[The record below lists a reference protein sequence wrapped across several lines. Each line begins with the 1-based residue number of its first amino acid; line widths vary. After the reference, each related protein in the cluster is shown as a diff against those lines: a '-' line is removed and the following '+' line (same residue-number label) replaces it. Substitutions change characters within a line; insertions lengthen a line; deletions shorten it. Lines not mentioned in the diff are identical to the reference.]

1 MPPVFLVFLP
11 AALRRGFIPYY
22 PPSTAFHKARED
34 RKMTEIYV
42 DADACPVKDEI
53 VRVAERHGLPVQM
66 VSDGGIRPNPHPL
79 VTMTIVTQ
87 GADAADDWIAERIAA
102 NDICV
107 TNDIPLAARCIEAGA
122 RVVRPNGEPLNSN
135 SIGGVLATRNLMT
148 DLRSAGAVTG
158 GPRPFD
164 KKDRSKFLDFM
175 ERTIRDVLR

>member
-1 MPPVFLVFLP
+1 
-11 AALRRGFIPYY
+11 
-22 PPSTAFHKARED
+22 
-34 RKMTEIYV
+34 MTEIYV

-53 VRVAERHGLPVQM
+53 VRVADRHGLAVQM

-87 GADAADDWIAERIAA
+87 GSDAADDWIAERIGA

-122 RVVRPNGEPLNSN
+122 RVVRPNGEPLDGN
-135 SIGGVLATRNLMT
+135 SIGSVLATRNLMT
-148 DLRSAGAVTG
+148 DLRSAGTVTG

-175 ERTIRDVLR
+175 ERTIREVLR

>member
-1 MPPVFLVFLP
+1 
-11 AALRRGFIPYY
+11 
-22 PPSTAFHKARED
+22 
-34 RKMTEIYV
+34 MTEIYV
-42 DADACPVKDEI
+42 DADACPVKDEV
-53 VRVAERHGLPVQM
+53 VRVAERHGIAVHM

-87 GADAADDWIAERIAA
+87 GSDAADDWIAERIGA

-107 TNDIPLAARCIEAGA
+107 TNDIPLAARCIEAGG
-122 RVVRPNGEPLNSN
+122 RVIRPNGEPLDRN

-164 KKDRSKFLDFM
+164 KKDRSKFLDFL
-175 ERTIRDVLR
+175 ERTVRQVQC